1 MLEKQDNQTQEM
13 VEIPHDYLIE
23 GVRKAVDDVDAFL
36 AKARKQHGENY
47 NWKNHYETFGRRF
60 GYTDAEKIWQ
70 EFTLVVNKRSSQPA
84 AVRHVIEVI
93 GSRARSYAI
102 LRMRQDYKEQE
113 QKKN

>member
-60 GYTDAEKIWQ
+60 GYTDAEKMRDRRAF
-70 EFTLVVNKRSSQPA
+70 EELVKS
-84 AVRHVIEVI
+84 IEEIKNSDRTFRKLWFKKEVC
-93 GSRARSYAI
+93 YA
-102 LRMRQDYKEQE
+102 
-113 QKKN
+113 